1 MKSIQDSQITRFKE
15 IDIDRNSVNDEVE
28 LSDEFFKNENNK
40 TNVDPRDH
48 GSFYSQVPLKD
59 ETKLGHMDYT
69 REENN
74 SQGALQLA
82 DIDDSHPKRQRTNL

>member
-1 MKSIQDSQITRFKE
+1 VKSIQDSQITRFKE
-15 IDIDRNSVNDEVE
+15 IDIDRNSENDEVE

-40 TNVDPRDH
+40 TNVDPRDQ

-59 ETKLGHMDYT
+59 ETKLGQMDYT

-82 DIDDSHPKRQRTNL
+82 DINKSQPKRQQTNL